1 MGGLE
6 GARKP
11 ARVNGERGR
20 ADDDNGPMHLPSGK
34 GSELWFVEKDGQV
47 DVSGLDSPSDCE
59 RSQGPILEA
68 SDTDGGYSL
77 TTKMAVIYITS
88 SCCAL
93 RCAEQQT

>member
-34 GSELWFVEKDGQV
+34 GSELWFVEKDG
-47 DVSGLDSPSDCE
+47 S
-59 RSQGPILEA
+59 ILAIGIA
-68 SDTDGGYSL
+68 SL
-77 TTKMAVIYITS
+77 
-88 SCCAL
+88 L
-93 RCAEQQT
+93 

>member
-1 MGGLE
+1 MIFPAAQHVSGSSRECKYDNRERVAKIIPAKGSGRLE

-59 RSQGPILEA
+59 RS
-68 SDTDGGYSL
+68 
-77 TTKMAVIYITS
+77 
-88 SCCAL
+88 
-93 RCAEQQT
+93 

>member
-68 SDTDGGYSL
+68 SILMGGIEVRKPPL
-77 TTKMAVIYITS
+77 KLHL
-88 SCCAL
+88 CKL
-93 RCAEQQT
+93 